1 METIPSIKLP
11 DGWEGDPQYA
21 SSQPNMADSYINKE
35 KGVCINVYT
44 HVNEPNEA
52 ELEINTK
59 QGWIPVSNA
68 NVTTTE
74 ELKEMIRLA
83 DK

>member
-11 DGWEGDPQYA
+11 AGWEGDPKYA

-35 KGVCINVYT
+35 MGVCINLYT
-44 HVNEPNEA
+44 HVNKPNEA
-52 ELEINTK
+52 ELEVKTP

-74 ELKEMIRLA
+74 ELKEMIELA